1 MDRAF
6 VSIGSNI
13 DRERHI
19 GRALALLRERFG
31 DLQLSSVYESDA
43 VGFVGEPFFNLVAAF
58 DTDSAPA
65 AIVQALREIEERCG
79 RERGDDRFGPR
90 TMDIDLLMVGDR
102 VVHDGDV
109 AIPRDEVRTQAFV
122 LGPLA
127 EIAGSRIHPVTG
139 QSLESMWNRLEGGE
153 ESLRRVSVDGELT
166 GSVES

>member
-65 AIVQALREIEERCG
+65 AIVQALRENAEVIINE
-79 RERGDDRFGPR
+79 DALAAP
-90 TMDIDLLMVGDR
+90 DLL
-102 VVHDGDV
+102 
-109 AIPRDEVRTQAFV
+109 
-122 LGPLA
+122 
-127 EIAGSRIHPVTG
+127 
-139 QSLESMWNRLEGGE
+139 
-153 ESLRRVSVDGELT
+153 
-166 GSVES
+166 